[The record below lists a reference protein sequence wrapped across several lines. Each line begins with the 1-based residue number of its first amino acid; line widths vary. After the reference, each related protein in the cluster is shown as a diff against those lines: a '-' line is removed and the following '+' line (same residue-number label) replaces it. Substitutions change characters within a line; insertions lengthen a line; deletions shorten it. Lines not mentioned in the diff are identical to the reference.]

1 MPRGP
6 KEADRKTRTYAQD
19 LKDIAQNAK
28 GIEEVY
34 AQLEI
39 RAQKLANVT
48 EETRD
53 RFQDQ
58 VDIGK
63 KLIASKENVLKQ
75 DLTGLGLADKIA
87 EAKKKGRTDEV
98 KILRTLK
105 LRVDQQRK
113 LQTVTQKEVNSFN
126 ERLGGIQNIVS
137 KIPVIGG
144 ALSSALDKAG
154 KIYEDGIGEG
164 MSQGEAGM
172 KSLAVGAKVVGVAI
186 AAYIGKNLLESMQG
200 TGAGLMDI
208 LKRPEFIFFGAES
221 RAIAEEFGNLE
232 ETSMKLG
239 FHMKMMSFFTGVTAE
254 NQAKIM
260 GMMAA
265 TSDLSLEALH
275 SQMKSYKQAGVPFKA
290 IMEDVAGNTEFFAK
304 FAKDGGA
311 NIFDA
316 AKRAKE
322 LGINL
327 GDVASISNS
336 LLDFESSI
344 EKQMEAQVLLGRNLN
359 LDKARQLAF
368 TGDEVGLL
376 NEVNRLVGSEAEFNK
391 MNYLQ
396 REALA
401 GAVGLSVE
409 RMSALVREES
419 KANTEAGNQFT
430 KMAMIAGILGATAG
444 FLIGMIPGFGLASIG
459 KGLAGA
465 VVGAGVGMIGAS
477 AGKAIG
483 IPGLAE
489 GGIVNSPTLAMV
501 GERGREAVVPLDNRG
516 VNVDMKETNTL
527 LRALLGSS
535 EKNVD
540 MKETN
545 TLLRALLGSSEKQVN
560 RLGDIGTA

>member
-87 EAKKKGRTDEV
+87 EAKKRGRTDEV

-221 RAIAEEFGNLE
+221 RAIAEEFGNLNE
-232 ETSMKLG
+232 SSMKLG
-239 FHMKMMSFFTGVTAE
+239 ANMKMMAFFTGVSAE
-254 NQAKIM
+254 NQAKIL
-260 GMMAA
+260 GAMAA
-265 TSDLSLEALH
+265 TSDASLETLH
-275 SQMKSYKQAGVPFKA
+275 SQMKAYKQAGVPFRA
-290 IMEDVAGNTEFFAK
+290 IMDDVANNMEFTAK

-311 NIFDA
+311 NIFEA
-316 AKRAKE
+316 SKRAKE

-327 GDVASISNS
+327 GDVSSISNS

-368 TGDEVGLL
+368 TGDNVGLQ
-376 NEVNRLVGSEAEFNK
+376 NEILRQVGSEAEFNK

-401 GAVGLSVE
+401 GAIGLSVE
-409 RMSALVREES
+409 RLGALVRVEKEG
-419 KANTEAGNQFT
+419 NEAAEKKFKSFVAIGAT
-430 KMAMIAGILGATAG
+430 VLGIAGALLAIIPGMGWAKLGKMAAGGIAGGVIGAG
-444 FLIGMIPGFGLASIG
+444 IG
-459 KGLAGA
+459 KAAYGHSQK
-465 VVGAGVGMIGAS
+465 V
-477 AGKAIG
+477 
-483 IPGLAE
+483 PELAE
-489 GGIVNSPTLAMV
+489 GGIVNTPTLAMI
-501 GERGREAVVPLDNRG
+501 GERGPEAVVPLAEGAGAAGFN
-516 VNVDMKETNTL
+516 MKETNRL
-527 LRALLGSS
+527 LMRLLDSS
-535 EKNVD
+535 D
-540 MKETN
+540 
-545 TLLRALLGSSEKQVN
+545 KQVN
-560 RLGDIGTA
+560 RLGDIGTS

>member
-6 KEADRKTRTYAQD
+6 RKSDRKTRTYAQD
-19 LKDIAQNAK
+19 LKDIAQDAK

-34 AQLEI
+34 TILEQK
-39 RAQKLANVT
+39 AQKLANVT
-48 EETRD
+48 EATRD

-113 LQTVTQKEVNSFN
+113 LQTATQKEVDSFN
-126 ERLGGIQNIVS
+126 ERLSGIQNIVS

-164 MSQGEAGM
+164 MSQGVAGM
-172 KSLAVGAKVVGVAI
+172 KSLAVGAKAVGVAI

-208 LKRPEFIFFGAES
+208 LSRPEFIFFGAES
-221 RAIAEEFGNLE
+221 RAIAEEFGNLNE
-232 ETSMKLG
+232 SSMKLG
-239 FHMKMMSFFTGVTAE
+239 ANMKMMAFFTGVSAE
-254 NQAKIM
+254 NQAKIL
-260 GMMAA
+260 GAMAA
-265 TSDLSLEALH
+265 TSDASLDTLH
-275 SQMKSYKQAGVPFKA
+275 SQMMAYKQAGVPFRA
-290 IMEDVAGNTEFFAK
+290 IMDDVANNMEFTAK

-311 NIFDA
+311 NIFEA
-316 AKRAKE
+316 SKRAKE

-327 GDVASISNS
+327 GDVSSISNS

-344 EKQMEAQVLLGRNLN
+344 ENQMKAQVLLGRNLN

-368 TGDEVGLL
+368 TGDTVGLQDEIL
-376 NEVNRLVGSEAEFNK
+376 RQVGSEAEFNK

-430 KMAMIAGILGATAG
+430 KMAMIAGVLGATAG

-459 KGLAGA
+459 KGLVGA

-483 IPGLAE
+483 VPGLAT
-489 GGIVNSPTLAMV
+489 GGIVNTPTLAMV
-501 GERGREAVVPLDNRG
+501 GEKGPEAVVPLG
-516 VNVDMKETNTL
+516 AGGAKVDMKETNQ
-527 LRALLGSS
+527 
-535 EKNVD
+535 
-540 MKETN
+540 
-545 TLLRALLGSSEKQVN
+545 LLRALLGSSEKQVN

>member
-6 KEADRKTRTYAQD
+6 RKSDRKTRTYAQD
-19 LKDIAQNAK
+19 LKDIAQDAK

-34 AQLEI
+34 TILEQK
-39 RAQKLANVT
+39 AQKLANVT
-48 EETRD
+48 EATRD

-113 LQTVTQKEVNSFN
+113 LKGLAEEEVESFN
-126 ERLGGIQNIVS
+126 KRLSGIQNIVS

-164 MSQGEAGM
+164 MSQGVAGM
-172 KSLAVGAKVVGVAI
+172 KSLAVGAKAVGVAI

-208 LKRPEFIFFGAES
+208 LSRPEFIFFGAES
-221 RAIAEEFGNLE
+221 RAIAEEFGNLNE
-232 ETSMKLG
+232 SSMKLG
-239 FHMKMMSFFTGVTAE
+239 ANMKMMAFFTGVSAE
-254 NQAKIM
+254 NQAKIL
-260 GMMAA
+260 GAMAA
-265 TSDLSLEALH
+265 TSSASLEVLH
-275 SQMKSYKQAGVPFKA
+275 NQMKSYQKAGVPFRA
-290 IMEDVAGNTEFFAK
+290 VMEDVANNTEFFAK
-304 FAKDGGA
+304 FAKDGGG
-311 NIFDA
+311 NIIDA
-316 AKRAKE
+316 AAKAKE

-327 GDVASISNS
+327 GDVASISSS
-336 LLDFESSI
+336 LLDFECSI
-344 EKQMEAQVLLGRNLN
+344 EKQMEAQVLLGRNIN
-359 LDKARQLAF
+359 VDRARQLAF
-368 TGDEVGLL
+368 TGDNVGLME
-376 NEVNRLVGSEAEFNK
+376 EVTRLVGSEAEFNK
-391 MNYLQ
+391 MSYFQ

-430 KMAMIAGILGATAG
+430 KMAMIAGVLGATAG

-459 KGLAGA
+459 KGLVGA

-483 IPGLAE
+483 VPGLAT
-489 GGIVNSPTLAMV
+489 GGIVNTPTLAMV
-501 GERGREAVVPLDNRG
+501 GEKGPEAVVPLG
-516 VNVDMKETNTL
+516 AGGAKVDMKETNQ
-527 LRALLGSS
+527 
-535 EKNVD
+535 
-540 MKETN
+540 
-545 TLLRALLGSSEKQVN
+545 LLRALLGSSEKQVN

>member
-6 KEADRKTRTYAQD
+6 RKSDRKTRTYAQD
-19 LKDIAQNAK
+19 LKDIAQDAK

-34 AQLEI
+34 TILEQK
-39 RAQKLANVT
+39 AQKLANVT
-48 EETRD
+48 EATRD

-113 LQTVTQKEVNSFN
+113 LKGLAEEEVESFN
-126 ERLGGIQNIVS
+126 KRLSGIQNIVS

-164 MSQGEAGM
+164 MSQGVAGM
-172 KSLAVGAKVVGVAI
+172 KSLAVGAKAVGVAI

-208 LKRPEFIFFGAES
+208 LSRPEFIFFGAES
-221 RAIAEEFGNLE
+221 RAIAEEFGNLNE
-232 ETSMKLG
+232 SSMKLG
-239 FHMKMMSFFTGVTAE
+239 ANMKMMAFFTGVSAE
-254 NQAKIM
+254 NQAKIL
-260 GMMAA
+260 GAMAA
-265 TSDLSLEALH
+265 TSSASLEVLH
-275 SQMKSYKQAGVPFKA
+275 NQMKSYQKAGVPFRA
-290 IMEDVAGNTEFFAK
+290 VMEDVANNTEFFAK
-304 FAKDGGA
+304 FAKDGGG
-311 NIFDA
+311 NIIDA
-316 AKRAKE
+316 AAKAKE

-327 GDVASISNS
+327 GDVASISSS

-344 EKQMEAQVLLGRNLN
+344 EKQMEAQVLLGRNIN
-359 LDKARQLAF
+359 VDRARQLAF
-368 TGDEVGLL
+368 TGDNVGLME
-376 NEVNRLVGSEAEFNK
+376 EVTRLVGSEAEFNK
-391 MNYLQ
+391 MSYFQ

-430 KMAMIAGILGATAG
+430 KMAMIAGVLGATAG

-459 KGLAGA
+459 KGLVGA

-483 IPGLAE
+483 IPGLAT
-489 GGIVNSPTLAMV
+489 GGIVNTPTLAMV
-501 GERGREAVVPLDNRG
+501 GEKGPEAVVPLG
-516 VNVDMKETNTL
+516 AGGAKVDMKETN
-527 LRALLGSS
+527 
-535 EKNVD
+535 E
-540 MKETN
+540 
-545 TLLRALLGSSEKQVN
+545 LLRALLGSSEKQVN
-560 RLGDIGTA
+560 RLGDIGTS

>member
-19 LKDIAQNAK
+19 LKDIAQDAK

-34 AQLEI
+34 TILEQK
-39 RAQKLANVT
+39 AQKLANVT
-48 EETRD
+48 EATRD

-113 LQTVTQKEVNSFN
+113 LKGLAEEEVESFN
-126 ERLGGIQNIVS
+126 KRLSGIQNIVS

-164 MSQGEAGM
+164 MSQGVAGM
-172 KSLAVGAKVVGVAI
+172 KSLAVGAKAVGVAI

-208 LKRPEFIFFGAES
+208 LSRPEFIFFGAES
-221 RAIAEEFGNLE
+221 RAIAEEFGNLNE
-232 ETSMKLG
+232 SSMKLG
-239 FHMKMMSFFTGVTAE
+239 ANMKMMAFFTGVSAE
-254 NQAKIM
+254 NQAKIL
-260 GMMAA
+260 GAMAA
-265 TSDLSLEALH
+265 TSSASLEVLH
-275 SQMKSYKQAGVPFKA
+275 NQMKSYQKAGVPFRA
-290 IMEDVAGNTEFFAK
+290 VMEDVANNTEFFAK
-304 FAKDGGA
+304 FAKDGGG
-311 NIFDA
+311 NIIDA
-316 AKRAKE
+316 AAKAKE

-327 GDVASISNS
+327 GDVASISSS

-344 EKQMEAQVLLGRNLN
+344 EKQMEAQVLLGRNIN
-359 LDKARQLAF
+359 VDRARQLAF
-368 TGDEVGLL
+368 TGDNVGLME
-376 NEVNRLVGSEAEFNK
+376 EVTRLVGSEAEFNK
-391 MNYLQ
+391 MSYFQ

-430 KMAMIAGILGATAG
+430 KMAMIAGVLGATAG

-459 KGLAGA
+459 KGLVGA

-483 IPGLAE
+483 IPGLAT
-489 GGIVNSPTLAMV
+489 GGIVNTPTTVNIAEK
-501 GERGREAVVPLDNRG
+501 GPEAVVPLG
-516 VNVDMKETNTL
+516 KKFDMTETNKIL
-527 LRALLGSS
+527 
-535 EKNVD
+535 
-540 MKETN
+540 N
-545 TLLRALLGSSEKQVN
+545 TIVGTQERIIT
-560 RLGDIGTA
+560 RLADIGTA

>member
-87 EAKKKGRTDEV
+87 EAKKRGRTDEV

-105 LRVDQQRK
+105 LRVEQQRK

-239 FHMKMMSFFTGVTAE
+239 FHMKMMAFFSGVSAE
-254 NQAKIM
+254 NQAKIL
-260 GMMAA
+260 GAMAA
-265 TSDLSLEALH
+265 TSDASLETLH
-275 SQMKSYKQAGVPFKA
+275 SQMASYKQAGVPFKA

-327 GDVASISNS
+327 GDVSSISSS

-368 TGDEVGLL
+368 TGDNVGLQ
-376 NEVNRLVGSEAEFNK
+376 NEILRQVGSEAEFNK

-396 REALA
+396 RDALA
-401 GAVGLSVE
+401 GAIGLSVE
-409 RMSALVREES
+409 RLGALVRVEKEG
-419 KANTEAGNQFT
+419 NEAAEKKFKSFVAIGAT
-430 KMAMIAGILGATAG
+430 VLGIAGALLAIIPGMGWAKLGKMAAGGIAGGVIGAG
-444 FLIGMIPGFGLASIG
+444 IG
-459 KGLAGA
+459 KAAYGHSQK
-465 VVGAGVGMIGAS
+465 V
-477 AGKAIG
+477 
-483 IPGLAE
+483 PELAE
-489 GGIVNSPTLAMV
+489 GGIINTPTLAMI
-501 GERGREAVVPLDNRG
+501 GERGPEAVVPLAEGAGAAGFN
-516 VNVDMKETNTL
+516 MKETNRL
-527 LRALLGSS
+527 LMRLLDSS
-535 EKNVD
+535 D
-540 MKETN
+540 
-545 TLLRALLGSSEKQVN
+545 KQVN
-560 RLGDIGTA
+560 RLADIGTS

>member
-6 KEADRKTRTYAQD
+6 RKSDRKTRTYAQD
-19 LKDIAQNAK
+19 LKDIAQDAK

-34 AQLEI
+34 TILEQK
-39 RAQKLANVT
+39 AQKLANVT
-48 EETRD
+48 EATRD

-113 LQTVTQKEVNSFN
+113 LKGLAEEEVESFN
-126 ERLGGIQNIVS
+126 KRLSGIQNIVS

-164 MSQGEAGM
+164 MSQGVAGM
-172 KSLAVGAKVVGVAI
+172 KSLAVGAKAVGVAI

-208 LKRPEFIFFGAES
+208 LSRPEFIFFGAES
-221 RAIAEEFGNLE
+221 RAIAEEFGNLNE
-232 ETSMKLG
+232 SSMKLG
-239 FHMKMMSFFTGVTAE
+239 ANMKMMAFFTGVSAE
-254 NQAKIM
+254 NQAKIL
-260 GMMAA
+260 GAMAA
-265 TSDLSLEALH
+265 TSSASLEVLH
-275 SQMKSYKQAGVPFKA
+275 NQMKSYQKAGVPFRA
-290 IMEDVAGNTEFFAK
+290 VMEDVANNTEFFAK
-304 FAKDGGA
+304 FAKDGGG
-311 NIFDA
+311 NIIDA
-316 AKRAKE
+316 AAKAKE

-327 GDVASISNS
+327 GDVASISSS

-344 EKQMEAQVLLGRNLN
+344 EKQMEAQVLLGRNIN
-359 LDKARQLAF
+359 VDRARQLAF
-368 TGDEVGLL
+368 TGDNVGLME
-376 NEVNRLVGSEAEFNK
+376 EVTRLVGSEAEFNK
-391 MNYLQ
+391 MSYFQ

-430 KMAMIAGILGATAG
+430 KMAMIAGVLGATAG

-459 KGLAGA
+459 KGLVGA

-483 IPGLAE
+483 IPGLAT
-489 GGIVNSPTLAMV
+489 GGIVNTPTTVNIAEK
-501 GERGREAVVPLDNRG
+501 GPEAVVPLG
-516 VNVDMKETNTL
+516 KKFDMTETNKIL
-527 LRALLGSS
+527 
-535 EKNVD
+535 
-540 MKETN
+540 N
-545 TLLRALLGSSEKQVN
+545 TIVGTQERIIT
-560 RLGDIGTA
+560 RLADIGTA

>member
-6 KEADRKTRTYAQD
+6 READRKTRTYAQD
-19 LKDIAQNAK
+19 LEDIAKNAK
-28 GIEEVY
+28 SIGTVY
-34 AQLEI
+34 AQLEE
-39 RAQKLANVT
+39 RARKLANVT

-58 VDIGK
+58 VDIGQ
-63 KLIASKENVLKQ
+63 KLIASKKNVLKQ
-75 DLTGLGLADKIA
+75 DLTGLGLSDKIV
-87 EAKKKGRTDEV
+87 EAKKKGRTEEV

-113 LQTVTQKEVNSFN
+113 LQTVTQKEVDSFN
-126 ERLGGIQNIVS
+126 ERLGGIQNIIS

-239 FHMKMMSFFTGVTAE
+239 FHMKMMAFFSGVSAE

-265 TSDLSLEALH
+265 TSDSSLETLH
-275 SQMKSYKQAGVPFKA
+275 SQMKAYKQAGVPFKA

-327 GDVASISNS
+327 GDVSSISSS

-368 TGDEVGLL
+368 TGSTVELQDEIL
-376 NEVNRLVGSEAEFNK
+376 RQVGSEAEFNK

-401 GAVGLSVE
+401 GAIGLSVE
-409 RMSALVREES
+409 RLGALVRVEKEG
-419 KANTEAGNQFT
+419 NEAAEKKFQAFVGIG
-430 KMAMIAGILGATAG
+430 AAVLGIAGALLAI
-444 FLIGMIPGFGLASIG
+444 IPGFGWAAIG
-459 KGLAGA
+459 KMTAGGIAGA
-465 VVGAGVGMIGAS
+465 AVGGTIGAAAHGYS
-477 AGKAIG
+477 QRV
-483 IPGLAE
+483 PELAE
-489 GGIVNSPTLAMV
+489 GGIVNTPTLAMI
-501 GERGREAVVPLDNRG
+501 GERGPEAVVPLAKGAGAAGFN
-516 VNVDMKETNTL
+516 MKETNQL
-527 LRALLGSS
+527 LMRLLASS
-535 EKNVD
+535 D
-540 MKETN
+540 
-545 TLLRALLGSSEKQVN
+545 KQV
-560 RLGDIGTA
+560 RVITDMAIS

>member
-87 EAKKKGRTDEV
+87 EAKKRGRTDEV

-105 LRVDQQRK
+105 LRVEQQRK

-239 FHMKMMSFFTGVTAE
+239 FHMKMMAFFSGVSAE
-254 NQAKIM
+254 NQAKIL
-260 GMMAA
+260 GAMAA
-265 TSDLSLEALH
+265 TSDASLETLH
-275 SQMKSYKQAGVPFKA
+275 SQMASYKQAGVPFKA

-327 GDVASISNS
+327 GDVSSISSS

-368 TGDEVGLL
+368 TGDNVGLQ
-376 NEVNRLVGSEAEFNK
+376 NEILRQVGSEAEFNK

-396 REALA
+396 RDALA
-401 GAVGLSVE
+401 GAIGLSVE
-409 RMSALVREES
+409 RLGALVRVEKEG
-419 KANTEAGNQFT
+419 NEAAEKKFKSFVAIGAT
-430 KMAMIAGILGATAG
+430 VLGIAGALLAIIPGMGWAKLGKMAAGGAAGGVIGAGIGTAAYG
-444 FLIGMIPGFGLASIG
+444 HSQKVPE
-459 KGLAGA
+459 
-465 VVGAGVGMIGAS
+465 
-477 AGKAIG
+477 
-483 IPGLAE
+483 LAE
-489 GGIVNSPTLAMV
+489 GGIINTPTLAMI
-501 GERGREAVVPLDNRG
+501 GERGPEAVVPLAEGAGAAGFN
-516 VNVDMKETNTL
+516 
-527 LRALLGSS
+527 
-535 EKNVD
+535 

-560 RLGDIGTA
+560 RLGDIGTS

>member
-239 FHMKMMSFFTGVTAE
+239 FHMKMMAFFTGVSAE
-254 NQAKIM
+254 NQAKIL
-260 GMMAA
+260 GAMAA
-265 TSDLSLEALH
+265 TSDASLETLH
-275 SQMKSYKQAGVPFKA
+275 SQMKAYKQAGVPFRA
-290 IMEDVAGNTEFFAK
+290 IMDDVANNMEFTAK

-311 NIFDA
+311 NIMDA
-316 AKRAKE
+316 AAKARE

-368 TGDEVGLL
+368 TGDNVGLQ
-376 NEVNRLVGSEAEFNK
+376 NEILRQVGSEAEFNK

-401 GAVGLSVE
+401 GAIGLSVE
-409 RMSALVREES
+409 RLGALVRVEKEG
-419 KANTEAGNQFT
+419 NEAAEKKFKSFVAIGAT
-430 KMAMIAGILGATAG
+430 VLGIAGALLAIIPGMGWAKLGKMAAGGIAGGVIGAG
-444 FLIGMIPGFGLASIG
+444 IG
-459 KGLAGA
+459 KAAYGHSQK
-465 VVGAGVGMIGAS
+465 V
-477 AGKAIG
+477 
-483 IPGLAE
+483 PELAE
-489 GGIVNSPTLAMV
+489 GGIVNTPTLAMI
-501 GERGREAVVPLDNRG
+501 GERGPEAVVPLAEGAGAAGFN
-516 VNVDMKETNTL
+516 
-527 LRALLGSS
+527 
-535 EKNVD
+535 

-560 RLGDIGTA
+560 RLGDIGTS

>member
-6 KEADRKTRTYAQD
+6 RKSDRKTRTYAQD
-19 LKDIAQNAK
+19 LKDIAQDAK

-34 AQLEI
+34 TILEQK
-39 RAQKLANVT
+39 AQKLANVT
-48 EETRD
+48 EATRD

-113 LQTVTQKEVNSFN
+113 LKGLAEEEVESFN
-126 ERLGGIQNIVS
+126 KRLSGIQNIVS

-172 KSLAVGAKVVGVAI
+172 KSLAVGAKAVGVAI

-208 LKRPEFIFFGAES
+208 LSRPEFIFFGAES

-327 GDVASISNS
+327 SDVSSISSS

-368 TGDEVGLL
+368 TGDNVGLQ
-376 NEVNRLVGSEAEFNK
+376 NEILRQVGSEAEFNK

-401 GAVGLSVE
+401 GAIGLSVE
-409 RMSALVREES
+409 RLGALVRVE
-419 KANTEAGNQFT
+419 KAGNEEAKSKFLWFVGIG
-430 KMAMIAGILGATAG
+430 AAAIGIASA
-444 FLIGMIPGFGLASIG
+444 LIGAITMGGGVKASLKGALKGGIG
-459 KGLAGA
+459 GGI
-465 VVGAGVGMIGAS
+465 VGAGIGAS
-477 AGKAIG
+477 AYG
-483 IPGLAE
+483 IMNSSKVPKLAE
-489 GGIVNSPTLAMV
+489 GGIINTPTLAMV
-501 GERGREAVVPLDNRG
+501 GEKGPEAVVPLDNRG

-535 EKNVD
+535 EK
-540 MKETN
+540 
-545 TLLRALLGSSEKQVN
+545 QVN
-560 RLGDIGTA
+560 RLGDIGTS

>member
-6 KEADRKTRTYAQD
+6 RKSDRKTRTYAQD
-19 LKDIAQNAK
+19 LKDIAQDAK

-34 AQLEI
+34 TILEQK
-39 RAQKLANVT
+39 AQKLANVT
-48 EETRD
+48 EATRD

-113 LQTVTQKEVNSFN
+113 LKGLAEEEVESFN
-126 ERLGGIQNIVS
+126 KRLSGIQNIVS

-164 MSQGEAGM
+164 MSQGVAGM
-172 KSLAVGAKVVGVAI
+172 KSLAVGAKAVGVAI

-208 LKRPEFIFFGAES
+208 LSRPEFIFFGAES
-221 RAIAEEFGNLE
+221 RAIAEEFGNLNE
-232 ETSMKLG
+232 SSMKLG
-239 FHMKMMSFFTGVTAE
+239 ANMKMMAFFTGVSAE
-254 NQAKIM
+254 NQAKIL
-260 GMMAA
+260 GAMAA
-265 TSDLSLEALH
+265 TSSASLEVLH
-275 SQMKSYKQAGVPFKA
+275 NQMKSYQKAGVPFRA
-290 IMEDVAGNTEFFAK
+290 VMEDVANNTEFFAK
-304 FAKDGGA
+304 FAKDGGG
-311 NIFDA
+311 NIIDA
-316 AKRAKE
+316 AAKAKE

-327 GDVASISNS
+327 GDVASISSS

-344 EKQMEAQVLLGRNLN
+344 EKQMEAQVLLGRNIN
-359 LDKARQLAF
+359 VDRARQLAF
-368 TGDEVGLL
+368 TGDNVGLME
-376 NEVNRLVGSEAEFNK
+376 EVTRLVGSEAEFNK
-391 MNYLQ
+391 MSYFQ

-430 KMAMIAGILGATAG
+430 KMAMIAGVLGATAG

-459 KGLAGA
+459 KGLVGA

-483 IPGLAE
+483 IPGLAT
-489 GGIVNSPTLAMV
+489 GGIVNTPTTVNIAEK
-501 GERGREAVVPLDNRG
+501 GPEAVVPLG
-516 VNVDMKETNTL
+516 KKFDMTETNKIL
-527 LRALLGSS
+527 
-535 EKNVD
+535 
-540 MKETN
+540 N
-545 TLLRALLGSSEKQVN
+545 TIVGTQERIIT
-560 RLGDIGTA
+560 RLADIGTS